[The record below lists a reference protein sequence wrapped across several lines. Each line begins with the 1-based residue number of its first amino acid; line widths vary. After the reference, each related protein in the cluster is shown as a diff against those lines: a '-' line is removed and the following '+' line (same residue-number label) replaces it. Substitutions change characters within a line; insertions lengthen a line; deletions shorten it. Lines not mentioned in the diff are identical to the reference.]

1 MQSQVGPGS
10 VMTGV
15 LAIRTEPWTR
25 GRSPCGGGAEIQVM
39 GLQAKAVQ
47 GLPVTARSQKKGKE
61 GKLPQNPCPPGGG
74 GGTILLLALGLQS
87 FERVKFS

>member
-1 MQSQVGPGS
+1 
-10 VMTGV
+10 MTGV
-15 LAIRTEPWTR
+15 LALRTEPWTR

-47 GLPVTARSQKKGKE
+47 GLPVIARSQKKGKE

-74 GGTILLLALGLQS
+74 GEQFCFWLLGSRALR
-87 FERVKFS
+87 E